1 MSTGAPPCASYRLV
15 VFDFDGTL
23 VDSLPWL
30 YSVLD
35 EVTERFEL
43 ARLDRRQLEQL
54 RQLDGRAILER
65 LGVPLWKVPVVA
77 AHMRAL
83 AARDLHRLELFDG
96 VPGMLRALRAAGL
109 ELAVVSSNATE
120 NIQRVLGVETAAF
133 IGHYECGASMFG
145 KPRKLKRVL
154 AKSGVGASEAIYVGD
169 EVRDAA
175 AAAAVGMA
183 FGAVSWG
190 YNTAD
195 ALRQQAPT
203 ELFASFDD
211 LVHKLTGST

>member
-1 MSTGAPPCASYRLV
+1 MPTGAPPRASYRLA

-43 ARLDRRQLEQL
+43 RKLDRDELHAL
-54 RQLDGRAILER
+54 RQLDGRSILDR

-77 AHMRAL
+77 AHMRTL
-83 AARDLHRLELFDG
+83 AARDLDRLQLFEG
-96 VPGMLRALRAAGL
+96 THAMLRALRQGGL
-109 ELAVVSSNATE
+109 ELAIVSSNATE
-120 NIQRVLGVETAAF
+120 NIQRVLGESTTT
-133 IGHYECGASMFG
+133 IGHFECGASMFG

-154 AKSGVGASEAIYVGD
+154 AKCGVAPSEAIYVGD
-169 EVRDAA
+169 EVRDAE

-190 YNTAD
+190 YNTVD
-195 ALRQQAPT
+195 ALRRNAPT
-203 ELFASFDD
+203 ELFASMDE
-211 LVHKLTGST
+211 LVQKLLAT